1 MYFYEVLNS
10 LLVPLFVAF
19 FVIVIGLLIGKIE
32 IKGISLGTAG
42 VLLVAILVG
51 VVFSFVPAITIGG
64 KEIVLWST
72 AKSFDSGIG
81 QIIENG
87 EVVKEVVLGKFKTY
101 SIDSVYSTISNIG
114 TVLFVTAVGLI
125 AGPKFFRSFNKSM
138 VSYIVMG
145 ASIVVIGVGIT
156 VALAA
161 IDGSMNIG
169 MATGLLSGSL
179 TSTPAFSAAKESAKS
194 VSEAMANDVTAGY
207 GIGYLYGVLGVVL
220 FVQVMPKILKV
231 DIAKERESFV
241 AANTLQIK
249 EDGKKR
255 IQIDEFGFF
264 PFITTAVL
272 GLLIGCIKV
281 PIGQTAEGTMQYF
294 SFGSSGGTL
303 IAGLIV
309 GHFGK
314 FGKIDMKVS
323 KQTLNFFRELGLI
336 LFLVGAGIPGGVKFI
351 SAFHWKYILYGII
364 MATVPMVV
372 GFILGKYVF
381 KLSIFNN
388 LGSITGGMTST
399 PALGSLISVAG
410 TDDVSSAYAAT
421 YPFALVL
428 IVVSC
433 NLLVLLPF

>member
-1 MYFYEVLNS
+1 MYFYEVFNS

-19 FVIVIGLLIGKIE
+19 AVVVLGLLLGRIS

-42 VLLVAILVG
+42 VLLVAIIVG
-51 VVFSFVPAITIGG
+51 IVFSKFPTIEIAGKQIT
-64 KEIVLWST
+64 LWST
-72 AKSFDSGIG
+72 AKSFVSGTAVNDKG
-81 QIIENG
+81 VET
-87 EVVKEVVLGKFKTY
+87 VLGAFKTY
-101 SIDSVYSTISNIG
+101 SIESVFSTISNIG
-114 TVLFVTAVGLI
+114 TMLFVTAVGLI

-138 VSYIVMG
+138 MSYVAMGLIIVTL
-145 ASIVVIGVGIT
+145 GVGIT
-156 VALAA
+156 VAIAA
-161 IDGSMNIG
+161 IDKNMDVAMG
-169 MATGLLSGSL
+169 TGLLSGSL
-179 TSTPAFSAAKESAKS
+179 TSTPAFSAAKEAAG
-194 VSEAMANDVTAGY
+194 EASGNVIAGY

-220 FVQVMPKILKV
+220 FVQIMPKLLKV
-231 DIAKERESFV
+231 DIAKERETFV
-241 AANTLQIK
+241 AANTIEIK
-249 EDGKKR
+249 DDGKKR
-255 IQIDEFGFF
+255 FSIDEFGFF
-264 PFITTAVL
+264 PFITTVVL

-281 PIGQTAEGTMQYF
+281 PIGNGNYF

-309 GHFGK
+309 GHFGH

-323 KQTLNFFRELGLI
+323 KKTLNFFRELGLV
-336 LFLVGAGIPGGVKFI
+336 LFLVGAGVPGGVKFI
-351 SAFHWKYILYGII
+351 SSFKWIYIVYGII
-364 MATVPMVV
+364 MATVPMVL
-372 GFILGKYVF
+372 GFILGKFVF

>member
-1 MYFYEVLNS
+1 MYFYSLLNS
-10 LLVPLFVAF
+10 LLVPLMIMFA
-19 FVIVIGLLIGKIE
+19 VIVLGLLIGRIT

-42 VLLVAILVG
+42 VLLVAIIVG
-51 VVFSFVPAITIGG
+51 VIFFLCRDQEIWAESKQVVCHFAIKG
-64 KEIVLWST
+64 KEIILWNPKLLPVPGKTS
-72 AKSFDSGIG
+72 
-81 QIIENG
+81 IEGNF
-87 EVVKEVVLGKFKTY
+87 EIV
-101 SIDSVYSTISNIG
+101 SNIG

-138 VSYIVMG
+138 MSYVAMG
-145 ASIVVIGVGIT
+145 AVIVAVGIGIT
-156 VALAA
+156 VFISW
-161 IDGSMNIG
+161 IDKSMDIG
-169 MATGLLSGSL
+169 MGTGLLSGSL
-179 TSTPAFSAAKESAKS
+179 TSTPAFSAAKGSAETI
-194 VSEAMANDVTAGY
+194 SEAMKNHVTAGY

-220 FVQVMPKILKV
+220 FVQIMPKILKV
-231 DIAKERESFV
+231 DIAKERETFV

-249 EDGKKR
+249 DDGKKR
-255 IQIDEFGFF
+255 FSIDEFGFF
-264 PFITTAVL
+264 PFMTTIVL
-272 GLLIGCIKV
+272 GLIIGSIKV
-281 PIGQTAEGTMQYF
+281 PIGNGNF
-294 SFGSSGGTL
+294 FNFGSSGGTL

-309 GHFGK
+309 GHFGH

-336 LFLVGAGIPGGVKFI
+336 LFLVGAGIPGGVNFI
-351 SAFHWKYILYGII
+351 SAFKWIYIVYGII
-364 MATVPMVV
+364 MATVPMII
-372 GFILGKYVF
+372 GFLLGKYVF

>member
-1 MYFYEVLNS
+1 MEYLYQVLNS
-10 LLVPLFVAF
+10 LLTPLFIV
-19 FVIVIGLLIGKIE
+19 FVVCALGYAVGAIK
-32 IKGISLGTAG
+32 IKGISLGSAG

-51 VVFSFVPAITIGG
+51 VLFSYVPEIKLGENTIALWDSADAS
-64 KEIVLWST
+64 VLS
-72 AKSFDSGIG
+72 S
-81 QIIENG
+81 
-87 EVVKEVVLGKFKTY
+87 
-101 SIDSVYSTISNIG
+101 ISNIG

-125 AGPKFFRSFNKSM
+125 AGPKFFRSFNRSM
-138 VSYIVMG
+138 MSYVVMG
-145 ASIVVIGVGIT
+145 AVIVALGVGIT
-156 VALAA
+156 VFLSWLDKDMSIAM
-161 IDGSMNIG
+161 G
-169 MATGLLSGSL
+169 TGLLSGSL
-179 TSTPAFSAAKESAKS
+179 TSTPAFGAAKESAGLAAG
-194 VSEAMANDVTAGY
+194 EVTAGY

-220 FVQVMPKILKV
+220 FVQIMPKLLKV
-231 DIAKERESFV
+231 DIAKERETFV
-241 AANTLQIK
+241 AANTIQIK
-249 EDGKKR
+249 DDGKKR
-255 IQIDEFGFF
+255 FALEEFGFF
-264 PFITTAVL
+264 PFFITIAL

-281 PIGQTAEGTMQYF
+281 PIGGGNYF

-309 GHFGK
+309 GHFGH

-323 KQTLNFFRELGLI
+323 KKTLNFFRELGLV
-336 LFLVGAGIPGGVKFI
+336 LFLVGAGVPGGVRFVD
-351 SAFHWKYILYGII
+351 AFDWIYIVYGII
-364 MATVPMVV
+364 MATVPMII
-372 GFILGKYVF
+372 GFFLGKYVF

>member
-19 FVIVIGLLIGKIE
+19 FVVVFGLLLGKIE

-51 VVFSFVPAITIGG
+51 IVFSFVPSITIGG

-72 AKSFDSGIG
+72 AKSFDKGLGIVIKDG
-81 QIIENG
+81 QEIITE
-87 EVVKEVVLGKFKTY
+87 LGKFKTY
-101 SIDSVYSTISNIG
+101 STDSVFSTISNIG
-114 TVLFVTAVGLI
+114 TILFVTAVGLI

-145 ASIVVIGVGIT
+145 ASIIVIGVGIT
-156 VALAA
+156 VLLAVL
-161 IDGSMNIG
+161 DSEMNIG

-179 TSTPAFSAAKESAKS
+179 TSTPAFSAAKESAKAI
-194 VSEAMANDVTAGY
+194 SEEMANNVTAGY

-220 FVQVMPKILKV
+220 FVQVMPKLLKV

-249 EDGKKR
+249 DDGKKR
-255 IQIDEFGFF
+255 IKIDEFGFF

-281 PIGQTAEGTMQYF
+281 PIGQTPDGAIQYF

-309 GHFGK
+309 GHFGR

-323 KQTLNFFRELGLI
+323 KETLNFFRELGLI

-351 SAFHWKYILYGII
+351 SAFHWKYILYGIV

-433 NLLVLLPF
+433 NLLVLLPI

>member
-1 MYFYEVLNS
+1 MEYLGITLSS
-10 LLVPLFVAF
+10 LLTTLFIA
-19 FVIVIGLLIGKIE
+19 FVIIVLGFLVGGIK

-42 VLLVAILVG
+42 VLLVAIVAG
-51 VVFSFVPAITIGG
+51 VVFYLCRDTKIADLVVFGFKVGEKT
-64 KEIVLWST
+64 IVLW
-72 AKSFDSGIG
+72 DEEVSGTFS
-81 QIIENG
+81 
-87 EVVKEVVLGKFKTY
+87 L
-101 SIDSVYSTISNIG
+101 ISNIG

-138 VSYIVMG
+138 MAYVAMG
-145 ASIVVIGVGIT
+145 AIIVVVGVGIT
-156 VALAA
+156 IGLAA
-161 IDGSMNIG
+161 IDKNMNMA

-179 TSTPAFSAAKESAKS
+179 TSTPAFGAAKESAG
-194 VSEAMANDVTAGY
+194 ALAGDVTAGY

-220 FVQVMPKILKV
+220 FVQIMPKLLKV

-241 AANTLQIK
+241 AANTIQIP

-255 IQIDEFGFF
+255 WTLDEFGFF
-264 PFITTAVL
+264 PFFVTIVL

-281 PIGQTAEGTMQYF
+281 PIGGGNYF

-309 GHFGK
+309 GHFGR

-323 KQTLNFFRELGLI
+323 KQTLNFFRELGLV
-336 LFLVGAGIPGGVKFI
+336 LFLVGAGVPGGVKFV
-351 SAFHWKYILYGII
+351 SAFDWIYIVYGII
-364 MATVPMVV
+364 MATIPMVL
-372 GFILGKYVF
+372 GFILGKFVF

-433 NLLVLLPF
+433 NLMVLLPF

>member
-1 MYFYEVLNS
+1 MGYLGITLS
-10 LLVPLFVAF
+10 ALLTTLFIAF
-19 FVIVIGLLIGKIE
+19 VVIVLGFLVGGVKV
-32 IKGISLGTAG
+32 KGISLGTAG
-42 VLLVAILVG
+42 VLLTAIIAG
-51 VVFSFVPAITIGG
+51 VIFFLCRDKNLYALE
-64 KEIVLWST
+64 EIVECRLTVGQKTITFWDAGVSST
-72 AKSFDSGIG
+72 FS
-81 QIIENG
+81 
-87 EVVKEVVLGKFKTY
+87 L
-101 SIDSVYSTISNIG
+101 ISNIG
-114 TVLFVTAVGLI
+114 TVMFVTAVGLI

-138 VSYIVMG
+138 MAYVAMG
-145 ASIVVIGVGIT
+145 AIIVVLGVGIT
-156 VALAA
+156 VIISA
-161 IDGSMNIG
+161 IDPKMNIAMG
-169 MATGLLSGSL
+169 TGLLSGSL
-179 TSTPAFSAAKESAKS
+179 TSTPAFGAAKESAG
-194 VSEAMANDVTAGY
+194 ELAGDVTAGY

-220 FVQVMPKILKV
+220 FVQLMPKLLKV

-241 AANTLQIK
+241 AANTIK
-249 EDGKKR
+249 IPDDGKKR
-255 IQIDEFGFF
+255 WTIDEFGFF
-264 PFITTAVL
+264 PFFVTIVL

-281 PIGQTAEGTMQYF
+281 PIGGGNYF

-309 GHFGK
+309 GHFGH

-323 KQTLNFFRELGLI
+323 KQTLNFFRELGLV
-336 LFLVGAGIPGGVKFI
+336 LFLVGAGVPGGVKFL
-351 SAFHWKYILYGII
+351 SAFNWIYIVYGII
-364 MATVPMVV
+364 MATVPMVI
-372 GFILGKYVF
+372 GFVLGKYVF

>member
-1 MYFYEVLNS
+1 MEYFGVTLSS
-10 LLVPLFVAF
+10 LLTTLFVI
-19 FVIVIGLLIGKIE
+19 FVVVVLGFLVGGIK

-42 VLLVAILVG
+42 VLLVAIVAG
-51 VVFSFVPAITIGG
+51 VIFFLCRDEEIWEATKEVVCRFKIGK
-64 KEIVLWST
+64 KEIVLWDT
-72 AKSFDSGIG
+72 TKLSGIG
-81 QIIENG
+81 KTSVES
-87 EVVKEVVLGKFKTY
+87 VL
-101 SIDSVYSTISNIG
+101 STVSNIG

-138 VSYIVMG
+138 MSYVAMG
-145 ASIVVIGVGIT
+145 AIIVLSGVVITI
-156 VALAA
+156 LLSW
-161 IDGSMNIG
+161 IDGDMSIAMG
-169 MATGLLSGSL
+169 TGLLSGSL
-179 TSTPAFSAAKESAKS
+179 TSTPAFGAAKESAGEAA
-194 VSEAMANDVTAGY
+194 SEVIAGY

-231 DIAKERESFV
+231 DIAKEREGFV
-241 AANTLQIK
+241 AANTIQIK

-255 IQIDEFGFF
+255 ISLDEFGFF
-264 PFITTAVL
+264 PFFVTIVL

-281 PIGQTAEGTMQYF
+281 PIGGGNYF

-309 GHFGK
+309 GHFGH

-323 KQTLNFFRELGLI
+323 KQTLNFFRELGLV
-336 LFLVGAGIPGGVKFI
+336 LFLVGAGIPGGVKFV
-351 SAFHWKYILYGII
+351 SAFDWIYIVYGII
-364 MATVPMVV
+364 MATVPMVL

-410 TDDVSSAYAAT
+410 TDDVASAYAAT

-433 NLLVLLPF
+433 NLMVLLPI

>member
-1 MYFYEVLNS
+1 MEYLGITMGA
-10 LLVPLFVAF
+10 LLTTLFIA
-19 FVIVIGLLIGKIE
+19 FVIIVLGFLLGGIS

-42 VLLVAILVG
+42 VLLVAIVVG
-51 VVFSFVPAITIGG
+51 IIFYLCGDNGVTSVEIGKTTINFWNEGVAG
-64 KEIVLWST
+64 TFNL
-72 AKSFDSGIG
+72 
-81 QIIENG
+81 
-87 EVVKEVVLGKFKTY
+87 
-101 SIDSVYSTISNIG
+101 ISNIG

-138 VSYIVMG
+138 MAYVAMG
-145 ASIVVIGVGIT
+145 AGIVFTGVGIT
-156 VALAA
+156 ILLAA
-161 IDGSMNIG
+161 IDPNMNIA

-179 TSTPAFSAAKESAKS
+179 TSTPAFGAAKESAG
-194 VSEAMANDVTAGY
+194 AMSGDVTAGY
-207 GIGYLYGVLGVVL
+207 GIGYLYGVLSVVL
-220 FVQVMPKILKV
+220 FVQIMPKLLKV
-231 DIAKERESFV
+231 DIAKERETFV
-241 AANTLQIK
+241 AANTVQIP

-255 IQIDEFGFF
+255 WKLDEFGFF
-264 PFITTAVL
+264 PFFVTIVL
-272 GLLIGCIKV
+272 GLLIGCVKV
-281 PIGQTAEGTMQYF
+281 PIGGGNYF

-309 GHFGK
+309 GHFGH
-314 FGKIDMKVS
+314 FGKIDMKIS
-323 KQTLNFFRELGLI
+323 KQTLNFFRELGLV
-336 LFLVGAGIPGGVKFI
+336 LFLVGAGVPGGVKFV
-351 SAFHWKYILYGII
+351 SAFDWIYILYGVI
-364 MATVPMVV
+364 MATVPMIL
-372 GFILGKYVF
+372 GFILGKFVF